1 MKPKIAHVINSFGL
15 GGVPQVTYQLMRS
28 LPADTYDLYLYVLKS
43 YEDNATARIQLREN
57 FEYHGVTI
65 RCPDRDDKKFYVVSQ
80 MARWL
85 IEDKIDILHTH
96 SYKPNIYGR
105 LAGLLCRP
113 RGIKLIAHYH
123 NYYDNKWQE
132 DDSLIYE
139 QLLAHQTD
147 RFLACSA
154 SVAEHVASRT
164 GIESGRIEVLL
175 NGIDLSRFKVS
186 QTRSAV
192 KAELGLPENCRLVGV
207 VGRLC
212 RQKAQDVFLKAAA
225 KLARIYPD
233 VLFLLAGAPDEPE
246 MLLQLKAQADA
257 LDIGHKVR
265 FLGYLE
271 DIPKIYSI
279 LDILVMPSRWEGFG
293 LALVEAMAM
302 GLPIV
307 ATDVGGI
314 PEVVVPNETA
324 LIIPPENAELI
335 AQAVG
340 RLLKAPDL
348 MAKFSN
354 AGRIRAEQFS
364 HDRIGKQAHD
374 GYQRLL
380 AAENR
385 GMPA

>member
-15 GGVPQVTYQLMRS
+15 GGVPQVVYQLMRS

-43 YEDNATARIQLREN
+43 YEDNAAARIQLSETFKRL
-57 FEYHGVTI
+57 GVTI

-85 IEDKIDILHTH
+85 IEDEIDLLHTH

-105 LAGLLCRP
+105 LAGLLCQP
-113 RGIKLIAHYH
+113 KGVKLIAHYH
-123 NYYDNKWQE
+123 NYYDNKWLE

-139 QLLAHQTD
+139 QLLAYQTD
-147 RFLACSA
+147 HFLACSG
-154 SVAEHVASRT
+154 SVAEHVASRAD
-164 GIESGRIEVLL
+164 IDNGRIEVLL
-175 NGIDLSRFKVS
+175 NGIDLSRFKVT
-186 QTRSAV
+186 QARSAV
-192 KAELGLPENCRLVGV
+192 KAELGLPENCKLVGV

-212 RQKAQDVFLKAAA
+212 RQKAQDVFLEAAA
-225 KLARIYPD
+225 KLTEIFPD

-246 MLLQLKAQADA
+246 MLLQLKAQAES
-257 LDIGHKVR
+257 LSIGHKVR

-271 DIPKIYSI
+271 DIPKIYGI

-307 ATDVGGI
+307 TTDVGGI

-324 LIIPPENAELI
+324 LIVPPENAGSI
-335 AQAVG
+335 AEAVG
-340 RLLKAPDL
+340 RLLRAPDL
-348 MAKFSN
+348 TAKFSD
-354 AGRIRAEQFS
+354 AGQIRAEQFS
-364 HDRIGKQAHD
+364 HERIGRQTHQC
-374 GYQRLL
+374 YQRLL
-380 AAENR
+380 STDR
-385 GMPA
+385 QGTTG